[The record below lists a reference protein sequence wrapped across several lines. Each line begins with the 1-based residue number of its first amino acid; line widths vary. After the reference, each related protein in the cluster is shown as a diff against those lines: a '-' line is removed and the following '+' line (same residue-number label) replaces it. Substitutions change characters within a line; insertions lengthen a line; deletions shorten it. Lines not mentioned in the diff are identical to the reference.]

1 MSHLREKRPPQVV
14 VLLVL
19 QALSTLSSLVLLL
32 AIVLQPALL
41 SSGTDALDTV
51 LMGLLLAVAVD

>member
-32 AIVLQPALL
+32 AIVLQRYYK
-41 SSGTDALDTV
+41 SDRSHVV
-51 LMGLLLAVAVD
+51 LWAKEL